1 MLGVRVGGVSAI
13 EVEGSWGEACSAIPC
28 APPQN
33 QTNSKR
39 FVKAIGQG
47 LAHPFVLNLFHVKK
61 VADQETVLH
70 KRRGCST
77 VSTIHTGMHVQT
89 MFYTIREH

>member
-1 MLGVRVGGVSAI
+1 MLGVRVGGANAI
-13 EVEGSWGEACSAIPC
+13 EVEGSWGEACSAIPR

-33 QTNSKR
+33 QTSSER

-47 LAHPFVLNLFHVKK
+47 REHPFVLNLFHVKE
-61 VADQETVLH
+61 VADQETALH

-77 VSTIHTGMHVQT
+77 VSAIHTGMQVQT
-89 MFYTIREH
+89 TFYTIREH